1 MEPGAQPG
9 IPSSSSGTTAVSLS
23 ATELAPTKQTVLQ
36 PEFAAAIGS
45 VESFNEVFP
54 EYLLLCER
62 TPIRNLFI
70 EPDWLNAYLTAFAR
84 SSEPIV
90 LTARQ
95 QGRLTGVLPLIRTV
109 GLWHG
114 MPARL
119 LRAPSNS
126 HCHSFDL
133 VREQGLAGRAVVSA
147 IIKKLRALDNWDVL
161 ELPRMDVAESA
172 LHELISAAAG
182 EKLLAEKKTSV
193 SNLFIPID
201 PGIGNEKDA
210 PWQANASAGLRRD
223 LRRAA
228 RLVVAHFG
236 CAPHFETYRNPTLEQ
251 ISRFCMLESAGWK
264 GREGSAISSMSQT
277 QRFYLDIARTFAKGG
292 RLILNFLYLGDRIAA
307 GQLGVITFDSI
318 CGLKIAY
325 DENLSQYSPGN
336 LLINE
341 LLRFCWHNGIRKL
354 ELGPDGAYKRR
365 WTQCE
370 VHLASLL
377 IFHRGFYGWLLH
389 SYKVQARRRAKR
401 AVAWLTKGTRDEGAR
416 VATNGVL
423 SVSKKQNMNS
433 VPD

>member
-9 IPSSSSGTTAVSLS
+9 ISSSSSGTTAVSLS
-23 ATELAPTKQTVLQ
+23 ATDLAPTKQTVLQ
-36 PEFAAAIGS
+36 PEVAAAIGS

-70 EPDWLNAYLTAFAR
+70 DPDWLNAYLTAFAP
-84 SSEPIV
+84 SSGPIV

-133 VREQGLAGRAVVSA
+133 VREQGLAGRAAVSA

-182 EKLLAEKKTSV
+182 EKLLAEKKTSA
-193 SNLFIPID
+193 SNLFIPIE
-201 PGIGNEKDA
+201 PGVGDEKDA
-210 PWQANASAGLRRD
+210 PWQANAAARLRRD
-223 LRRAA
+223 LRRAV
-228 RLVVAHFG
+228 RLIMGQFG
-236 CAPHFETYRNPTLEQ
+236 RALRFETHTNPTLDQ
-251 ISRFCMLESAGWK
+251 ISQFYMLESAGWK
-264 GREGSAISSMSQT
+264 GRAGSAISSMSQT
-277 QRFYLDIARTFAKGG
+277 QRFYLDIARTFAKRG
-292 RLILNFLYLGDRIAA
+292 RLILNLLFLGDQIAA

-325 DENLSQYSPGN
+325 DESLSKYSPGN

-365 WTQCE
+365 WTPCE

-377 IFHRGFYGWLLH
+377 IFRRGFYGWLLH
-389 SYKVQARRRAKR
+389 TYKARARPRAKR
-401 AVAWLTKGTRDEGAR
+401 AVAWLTKGTRDEGSR

-423 SVSKKQNMNS
+423 SVSKKQDMNS
-433 VPD
+433 VSD